1 MLGSPETAML
11 ASRQACSRLKAMLSY
26 VPCQDLQRTSDI
38 LLLRHYHAAG
48 CLSLFNEASG

>member
-38 LLLRHYHAAG
+38 LLLRHYHAAA
-48 CLSLFNEASG
+48 CLSQFTEASG